1 MRAVARGKGV
11 KAKATRL
18 HAELVRSRGACER
31 CGKTGVRLECAH
43 VVSRRYAATRTDE
56 TNAWCLCSYCH
67 RYLTENP
74 YEHVQFAIKTL
85 GEDGYRQLLD
95 KAYATVGQRLNDAF
109 WRSEVVR
116 LESLLRQSE
125 AA

>member
-1 MRAVARGKGV
+1 MRAIAKGKGA

-18 HAELVRSRGACER
+18 HAELVRSRGRCER
-31 CGKTGVRLECAH
+31 CGKSDGRLECAH

-56 TNAWCLCSYCH
+56 NGAWCLCSYCH

-74 YEHVQFAIKTL
+74 YEHVQFAYQTL
-85 GEDGYRQLLD
+85 GEDGYKALLD

-109 WRSEVVR
+109 WRSEVER
-116 LESLLRQSE
+116 LSDLLAEVQ